1 MAKEEEDGLG
11 VEEATRAEHQ
21 EVNHEVEAE
30 AHLAT
35 EEDDVVVSHDCL
47 KNLEDLVGV
56 VDALVVAEVEAEDR

>member
-1 MAKEEEDGLG
+1 MAKEEVDGLG

-47 KNLEDLVGV
+47 
-56 VDALVVAEVEAEDR
+56 